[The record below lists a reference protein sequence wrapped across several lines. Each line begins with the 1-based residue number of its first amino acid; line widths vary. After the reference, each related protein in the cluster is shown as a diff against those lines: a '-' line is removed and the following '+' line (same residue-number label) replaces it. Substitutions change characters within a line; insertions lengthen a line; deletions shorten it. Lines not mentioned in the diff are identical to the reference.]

1 MLLYAHPLGKQVAEF
16 LYTLFHICNIL
27 QNFLRQSIHGHT
39 VGSHNMGEH
48 LTVDISELSGKSA
61 YLFLLRNLF
70 GYDLITRPDH
80 TLQRPYQ
87 HSDTADILFSY
98 TQRTNTIKRAYGT
111 KAPGPF

>member
-1 MLLYAHPLGKQVAEF
+1 MHGNSQN
-16 LYTLFHICNIL
+16 LF
-27 QNFLRQSIHGHT
+27 RQFCDL
-39 VGSHNMGEH
+39 VD
-48 LTVDISELSGKSA
+48 LPAVDISELSGKSA

-98 TQRTNTIKRAYGT
+98 TQRANTIKRAYGT